1 MGWTLRMNGRRTVD
15 KESGCAHS
23 AVKMETRKIETKMG
37 GLDKEALGGNGNGNG
52 MINDS
57 KE

>member
-1 MGWTLRMNGRRTVD
+1 MNGRRKVD

-23 AVKMETRKIETKMG
+23 AVNKETRKIETKMG
-37 GLDKEALGGNGNGNG
+37 GLDKEVLGGNGNGNG
-52 MINDS
+52 MINES